1 MKKTSKIKHLVLV
14 FVAFCVLSSCGE
26 DVIAPA
32 DKEVRSDAND
42 PCDAYE
48 LNIIIKDKSGND
60 LVFLLK
66 DDWSDTHTG
75 LINPDLYSLDL
86 KKTSP
91 NEWLHRTFHKFGAMV
106 SEYYYPEFAIC
117 KYSPEDEYFSLYN
130 IMTLFSADGWQDSLT
145 YRITCPTIFKDS
157 LSHDIVAF
165 FGEDPYAYRRINFT
179 WPGCT
184 KVLFDGKEVPVKSV
198 LYDEKNELATNI
210 AEIVLDR

>member
-1 MKKTSKIKHLVLV
+1 MKKASIIKHLVLV
-14 FVAFCVLSSCGE
+14 SVAFCVLSSCGE

-32 DKEVRSDAND
+32 DKEVRSNAND

-60 LVFLLK
+60 LVYLLK
-66 DDWSDTHTG
+66 DAWSDKHTG
-75 LINPDLYSLDL
+75 VINPDLYSLDL

-91 NEWLHRTFHKFGAMV
+91 NEWLHRTFYKWGLIV
-106 SEYYYPEFAIC
+106 SEDYYPAFVIR
-117 KYSPEDEYFSLYN
+117 KFSPEDEYFSLYN

>member
-1 MKKTSKIKHLVLV
+1 MKKASKIKHLVLV
-14 FVAFCVLSSCGE
+14 SVAFCVLSSCGE

-32 DKEVRSDAND
+32 DKEVRSNAND

-60 LVFLLK
+60 LVYLLK
-66 DDWSDTHTG
+66 DAWSDKHTG
-75 LINPDLYSLDL
+75 VINPDLYSLDL

-91 NEWLHRTFHKFGAMV
+91 NEWLHRTFYKWGLIV
-106 SEYYYPEFAIC
+106 SEDYYPAFVIR

-165 FGEDPYAYRRINFT
+165 WGEDPYAYRRINFT